1 MSSSADSIC
10 FLSSKVLQD
19 AILRYLDTKPEVSHR
34 LNEAKFQL
42 VKDMGAKKDMME
54 EEGSDS
60 DSECDH
66 RSSEILS
73 YKVQVVPPENVKFEI
88 MEGLSF
94 EMTKRQE
101 NGEDKKSKWIRTF
114 ILTSEAKDAQV
125 LIDGFVD
132 RALDLYKSEESN
144 KKDESRYLYTPL
156 FSKPTLAANDENSSM
171 MFKRYKLSEE
181 KTFTSFFHPE
191 KEALLHL
198 LDNFSNKKGKFAVPG
213 YPHKLGLL
221 LHGPPGTGKTS
232 LIKALAN
239 HTKRNII
246 SIPLSRVRTNQD
258 LMDLVLDQACKV
270 EGDDWTYKL
279 PFKKTI
285 FVMEDID
292 AAADV
297 VHKRSELDI
306 VFPMS
311 MMGPMP
317 KPSAVGPSPLT
328 KEAGAG
334 EGTPDDSKDDTKTV
348 KLQGMGGMGK
358 FLAMDDELNLA
369 GILNVLDGVIDCPNR
384 LVVMTT
390 NHPDKLDPA
399 LIRPGRINKKLY
411 LGLLRVEEAKLMME
425 HYYGPLEAEQLVS
438 LKTIFPHEKI
448 SPAAME
454 CLCAEC
460 DTLAEFF
467 VGLNKLIENLK

>member
-1 MSSSADSIC
+1 M
-10 FLSSKVLQD
+10 FLSQVLQD
-19 AILRYLDTKPEVSHR
+19 AIFRYMDTIPEISHK
-34 LNEAKFQL
+34 LEEAKFQL
-42 VKDMGAKKDMME
+42 VKDMGPKKNLRDSCE
-54 EEGSDS
+54 SDS
-60 DSECDH
+60 DSDCDH
-66 RSSEILS
+66 RSKEILS
-73 YKVQVVPPENVKFEI
+73 YKVQVIPPQDVKFDVVD
-88 MEGLSF
+88 GVSF
-94 EMTKRQE
+94 EMNRRQE
-101 NGEDKKSKWIRTF
+101 NGEDKKCKWIRTF
-114 ILTSEAKDAQV
+114 ILSSKAKDSRV
-125 LIDGFVD
+125 LIDGFVEK
-132 RALDLYKSEESN
+132 ALELYKSEESN

-156 FSKPTLAANDENSSM
+156 FSKATLAANDENSSM
-171 MFKRYKLSEE
+171 MFKRYRLSEE
-181 KTFTSFFHPE
+181 KTFASFFHPE

-198 LDNFSNKKGKFAVPG
+198 LDNFTNKKGKFAVAG

-297 VHKRSELDI
+297 VHKRSELELSL
-306 VFPMS
+306 PLS

-317 KPSAVGPSPLT
+317 SPAMPSISSPKLDV
-328 KEAGAG
+328 GAG
-334 EGTPDDSKDDTKTV
+334 EGKPDDSNDDSKTV
-348 KLQGMGGMGK
+348 KLQGFGGGMGK
-358 FLAMDDELNLA
+358 YLAMDDELNLA

-390 NHPDKLDPA
+390 NHPEKLDPA

-411 LGLLRVEEAKLMME
+411 LGLLRVEEAKLMIE
-425 HYYGPLEAEQLVS
+425 HYYGPLEKAKQADLDR
-438 LKTIFPHEKI
+438 IFPHEKI

-460 DTLAEFF
+460 DTLEQFF
-467 VGLNKLIENLK
+467 EGLNKLIDG